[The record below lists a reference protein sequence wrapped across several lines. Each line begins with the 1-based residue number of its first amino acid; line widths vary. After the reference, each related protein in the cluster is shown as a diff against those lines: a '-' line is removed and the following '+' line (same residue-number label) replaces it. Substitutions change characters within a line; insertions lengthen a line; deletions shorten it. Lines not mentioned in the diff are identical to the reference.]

1 MKSKRN
7 RHTGKCNAERTR
19 ILETGRAVKDS
30 KGSVYMQCR
39 NTGTLVRTEVR
50 RCRNLREELE

>member
-50 RCRNLREELE
+50 RCRNLR